1 MRMVQDG
8 KFTLHGGG
16 KPGFK
21 KSMVAQK
28 IMMVLKVKVTMLTCV
43 GTFSIVVMGFA

>member
-28 IMMVLKVKVTMLTCV
+28 IMMVLKVKVTM
-43 GTFSIVVMGFA
+43 VV